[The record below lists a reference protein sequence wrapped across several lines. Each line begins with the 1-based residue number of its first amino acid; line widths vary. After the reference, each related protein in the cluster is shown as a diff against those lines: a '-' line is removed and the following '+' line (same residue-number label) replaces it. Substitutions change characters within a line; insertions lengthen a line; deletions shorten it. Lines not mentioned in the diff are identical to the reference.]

1 MFYPARM
8 LKVTIG
14 VHERWLYDL
23 TKALQRQGEL
33 EIIDLKTSL
42 GQKHSFL
49 KQEVPRTVIERVTRL
64 SFRIDR
70 ILEIVTDFLPGDA
83 GLISAFSP
91 AKDTKT
97 QAFSE
102 DIEALCQKAGGLL
115 RETSPV
121 QELYEELKQCREDQ
135 KSVSQVIGSLKHL
148 SAIDLDTGYLSGG
161 PYTFIIT
168 GLVYPEQHESLENL
182 ISGIPSDEVAIYTER
197 RGEGILVFGISTR
210 REQAALE
217 EISRSPW
224 FHRITLPEGYTGVP
238 SQQILIEEGRLSEL
252 KETEER
258 LSGMLGIQAER
269 YHDPLLSVREELHI
283 IRDRFEV
290 YRKYGKEGKV
300 LYLEGWVRQK
310 DEKTLRGCVESV
322 TNGEHIIF
330 MEPAKEDDDVPVRY
344 DNPSWLRPFELLTT
358 TFARP
363 RYNEIDPTPFFAPA
377 YLLFFGLMLGDAGYG
392 IIITLVAWLL
402 YRGPGSRD
410 SGVRDMS
417 FILLCS
423 GIADIILGTLQGG
436 WFGDLL
442 PRFLGITPPF
452 VLIEPLNSPIIMFQ
466 LALLIG
472 TIHINLGFVLAL
484 LQNIRSRH
492 YRAAFREQVIW
503 FIMQP
508 AAAVLLVQFFGWMTF
523 PSYIS
528 IIAGIGL
535 LFGVAE
541 LFISHGPM
549 GFFSL
554 TGFLGDWLSYVRIL
568 ALALATGGI
577 AMTINILAE
586 MIAAPHPLM
595 IVPAILFCIG
605 GQIFNLAIQ
614 TLGSVIHA
622 LRLHYIEFFGKF
634 YIGGGK
640 EFSPFRENRIYTRE
654 LREEMV

>member
-23 TKALQRQGEL
+23 TEALQRQGDL

-49 KQEVPRTVIERVTRL
+49 KQEIPHTVIDQVTRL

-70 ILEIVTDFLPGDA
+70 VLEIVTGFLPDDA
-83 GLISAFSP
+83 GFITALSP
-91 AKDTKT
+91 AKDTRT
-97 QAFSE
+97 QPFTG
-102 DIEALCQKAGGLL
+102 DIDALCQKAGDLL
-115 RETSPV
+115 QETSPV
-121 QELYEELKQCREDQ
+121 QELYEELRQCREDQ
-135 KSVSQVIGSLKHL
+135 KSAGQVIASLNHL
-148 SAIDLDTGYLSGG
+148 SVIDMDTGYLSGG
-161 PYTFIIT
+161 PYIFSTV
-168 GLVYPEQHESLENL
+168 GLVYAEQQESLENWM
-182 ISGIPSDEVAIYTER
+182 SGVSSDEVSVYTER
-197 RGEGILVFGISTR
+197 SGEGILVFGIGTR
-210 REQAALE
+210 REQATLE
-217 EISRSPW
+217 ELSRLPW
-224 FHRITLPEGYTGVP
+224 FHRIILPEGYTGIP
-238 SQQILIEEGRLSEL
+238 SHQILIEERWLSDL
-252 KETEER
+252 KGEEDR
-258 LSGMLGIQAER
+258 LSGLLKIQAGQYYTR
-269 YHDPLLSVREELHI
+269 LLSVREELHI

-290 YRKYGKEGKV
+290 FRKFGREGRV

-310 DEKTLRGCVESV
+310 DEKRLCDCVDAV
-322 TNGEHIIF
+322 TEGEHIIHKQ
-330 MEPAKEDDDVPVRY
+330 PATEDDDVPVRY
-344 DNPSWLRPFELLTT
+344 DNPAWLRPFELLTT

-363 RYNEIDPTPFFAPA
+363 RYNEIDPTLFFAPA

-410 SGVRDMS
+410 PGVRDMS

-423 GIADIILGTLQGG
+423 GVADIILGTLQGG

-484 LQNIRSRH
+484 WQNIRAH
-492 YRAAFREQVIW
+492 QYRAAFREQVIW

-523 PSYIS
+523 PSYIN
-528 IIAGIGL
+528 IIAAVGL

-541 LFISHGPM
+541 LFLSHGPM

-595 IVPAILFCIG
+595 IVPAVLFCIG
-605 GQIFNLAIQ
+605 GQVFNLAIQ

-654 LREEMV
+654 LGEEMV